1 MERDAV
7 QPEPAAPVEA
17 GAELDRLLRTGP
29 FADALRAAI
38 RSSRLSQGRL
48 LERLRSQG
56 VPVSSATLSFW
67 QSGRSRPER
76 PTSLAALRSLEE
88 VLGVG
93 PGALSR
99 LLAPPL
105 PRGRRASPPEHIAF
119 DDLWSQQEAMR
130 RILDR
135 VDVSQDSSLVRISQ
149 HDRVEIGPDG
159 GELSV
164 WTRSVLRARADG
176 PDRCVHLYHV
186 DEPGCPPPEIR
197 PLRGCRLGTVH
208 AEPEAGLYAAELLFP
223 HPLGRGETTVIEY
236 SVANSEPYP
245 RDGNYERILRLPIR
259 EYVLE
264 VQFAA
269 PARPARCTTYWSP
282 DSTAESATTER
293 AAALDED
300 GRMLLIALDAAPG
313 VHGARWD
320 FEPSQA

>member
-1 MERDAV
+1 M
-7 QPEPAAPVEA
+7 PTEPPALAEA
-17 GAELDRLLRTGP
+17 DSELDRLLRTGP

-105 PRGRRASPPEHIAF
+105 PRGRRAQPVQGISF
-119 DDLWSQQEAMR
+119 DSLWSQHAAMR
-130 RILDR
+130 RVLAR

-159 GELSV
+159 GELGV
-164 WTRSVLRARADG
+164 WTRAVIRASADG

-186 DEPGCPPPEIR
+186 DDPGCPPPEIR
-197 PLRGCRLGTVH
+197 PLRGCRLGAVH
-208 AEPEAGLYAAELLFP
+208 QEPEAGLYAAELLFP
-223 HPLGRGETTVIEY
+223 HPLSRGETTVIEY
-236 SVANSEPYP
+236 YVANSAPYP
-245 RDGNYERILRLPIR
+245 QDGRYERILRLPIR
-259 EYVLE
+259 EFVLE
-264 VQFAA
+264 VQFTA
-269 PARPARCTTYWSP
+269 PALPARCTTYWSSA
-282 DSTAESATTER
+282 STGESATTER
-293 AAALDED
+293 AVLPDED
-300 GRMLLIALDAAPG
+300 NRILLIALDSGPG
-313 VHGARWD
+313 VHGAGWD
-320 FEPSQA
+320 FDLPADSSG